1 MLGSIFL
8 AIMTAMIIVNT
19 INMGAQLDLQ
29 VVKEVMKKPVGKISY
44 LKYKS
49 ITNMAII
56 YC

>member
-1 MLGSIFL
+1 
-8 AIMTAMIIVNT
+8 MTAMIIVNT